1 MTFNRIRYFM
11 VAAEYCN
18 FRKAAAELFVSEQV
32 LSKQIKA
39 LEDEMDVKLF
49 ERVKQRV
56 YLTEVGIYVYESMR
70 PILLQIDQVM
80 SKAKTMSQTV
90 PYKIGLQD
98 IRDLV
103 DDIVPELEMNI
114 HGKLEAEAEFV
125 VGNETD
131 MIHKFAQREIELLIT
146 FLPDLKSLKIPYEY
160 TTLKKIGMGVVC
172 SKEHPFAQKKSL
184 HFSDLK
190 DEIIYVFSGAYV
202 KDMDVN
208 IINACKK
215 VGFYPRELKHY
226 PDWKNMEL
234 ALRKGTGVTVVY
246 EYFLQKQTHLTFV
259 PLELDEDDNYNHL
272 VAVWQGEKIL
282 PVVQLLKEIEF

>member
-1 MTFNRIRYFM
+1 MTLNRIKYFM

-39 LEDEMDVKLF
+39 LEDEMGVKLF
-49 ERVKQRV
+49 ERLKQRV
-56 YLTEVGIYVYESMR
+56 YLTEVGNYVYESMR

-80 SKAKTMSQTV
+80 DKAKTMSQSV
-90 PYKIGLQD
+90 PYRIGVQD

-103 DDIVPELEMNI
+103 DDIVPELEGNI
-114 HGKLEAEAEFV
+114 HDKLGVEAELV
-125 VGNETD
+125 IGNESD
-131 MIHKFAQREIELLIT
+131 MIQKFAQREIDLLIT

-160 TTLKKIGMGVVC
+160 ITLKKIKMGVVC
-172 SKEHPFAQKKSL
+172 SKNHPYAQKESL
-184 HFSDLK
+184 HFSDLR
-190 DEIIYVFSGAYV
+190 DEIIYVFSSAYV
-202 KDMDVN
+202 RDMDVN

-215 VGFYPRELKHY
+215 VRFYPRELKHF

-234 ALRKGTGVTVVY
+234 ALRKGIGVTVVY

-259 PLELDEDDNYNHL
+259 PLELDADDQYNHL